1 MKPLAPRAEHTT
13 AGPVSG
19 ISRRVCT
26 RHTTSDANPSLP
38 ARFPSWWHEE
48 FPLPSEAS
56 SRVYTRDGIL
66 DMEDACGP
74 AKVRKSAPRVHTGR
88 GSRHGLVKVERFPCW
103 PEVSLSPQSE
113 IPSRVYTRDG
123 ISGTYTD
130 GQLAAKAN
138 AQGRGPPA
146 RSYGHLPAKE
156 DWSPSRRQQAP
167 TPRGETTPIVR
178 PPVFPERFSLH
189 ARQPGRNFNGR
200 VSRGTLDDPGEEK
213 GRPRDG
219 VTLGPR
225 PPLVDPLSTIGLSIN
240 ARTMPTTRPHDH
252 FCDGPSVL

>member
-1 MKPLAPRAEHTT
+1 MK
-13 AGPVSG
+13 
-19 ISRRVCT
+19 
-26 RHTTSDANPSLP
+26 
-38 ARFPSWWHEE
+38 
-48 FPLPSEAS
+48 
-56 SRVYTRDGIL
+56 
-66 DMEDACGP
+66 DACGP
-74 AKVRKSAPRVHTGR
+74 AKVRNSAPRVHTGR

-103 PEVSLSPQSE
+103 PEVSVSPQSE

-130 GQLAAKAN
+130 GQLAAKAY

-189 ARQPGRNFNGR
+189 ARQPGRNFNVRMG
-200 VSRGTLDDPGEEK
+200 RGTLDDLGEDK

-225 PPLVDPLSTIGLSIN
+225 PPLVDHQAQSVQASMPEPCRQLGRTITFAMGLPSCRNSGITSPQVDVLDGFTVRGRWRQTARVSTHAGLPLPSEAKYMPDWQKL
-240 ARTMPTTRPHDH
+240 ARVSAHASEFLPQLMY
-252 FCDGPSVL
+252 